1 MKRAL
6 ILGIFATVFAVLL
19 LIRFFPPGDDFNLD
33 NPFWNGLKDF
43 KIKTKAFSLN
53 SIQEID
59 LIPFPS
65 ETLLFIIGPEG
76 IYTPSEVAF
85 VSRYLKAGGQVI
97 LADDFGSGNLI
108 LEGLGLKV
116 RFSGHPVVDPLFR
129 GKAQV
134 LVKVVDLK
142 EPFADIESLMLNY
155 PASLQL
161 ENGEGKVLA
170 TSSSF
175 SFFDDNQNG
184 KKDKNE
190 SEGPF
195 PVIAEISYGAGKI
208 YVVSDS
214 SIFIN
219 SMLKEEG
226 NQKFLKII
234 TEGKKVL
241 IDTSHHPA
249 GLLTRLKDVE
259 IKVYQIVSKFE
270 IRYSLFLILVVA
282 IVWLRFERGRFVRR
296 EEDIQDI
303 LQRHPDWDRD
313 ILNKLKKE
321 LEK

>member
-1 MKRAL
+1 MKKAL
-6 ILGIFATVFAVLL
+6 ILGIFATVFAILL

-43 KIKTKAFSLN
+43 KIKTQTSSLN

-65 ETLLFIIGPEG
+65 
-76 IYTPSEVAF
+76 
-85 VSRYLKAGGQVI
+85 QVI

-142 EPFADIESLMLNY
+142 GPFAGIGSLMLNY

-161 ENGEGKVLA
+161 GNGEGKVLA

-175 SFFDDNQNG
+175 SFFDDNLNG

-190 SEGPF
+190 GEGPF

-208 YVVSDS
+208 YVISDS

-234 TEGKKVL
+234 TEEKKVL

-259 IKVYQIVSKFE
+259 IKVYQVASKFE
-270 IRYSLFLILVVA
+270 VKYSLFLVLVVA
-282 IVWLRFERGRFVRR
+282 IVWLRFKRGRFVRR

-303 LQRHPDWDRD
+303 LQRHPGWDRD